1 MLSFDPGW
9 TVANPPDTANGK
21 MTGSTA
27 EAAGSRAGLTEE
39 LLAAAVL
46 LNDFDKTGLQ
56 LLD

>member
-1 MLSFDPGW
+1 
-9 TVANPPDTANGK
+9 